1 MVPSPVPD
9 HPNLPPLGLMLSFYS
24 DGLRAPPVPRRRAA
38 PSASQSDVDD
48 AGAPS
53 PSKKAKPPAAAA
65 VKAAAAKAAAAS
77 KKVVAGKKKGAAP
90 KSGPQVL
97 AKRIKGLTV
106 AALSKAVQEAARA
119 AMAIA
124 VRLRDSNARGSSTTS
139 DAAPTTS
146 VTKEV
151 VFRAVLDG
159 LQPVLLEVVQSAND
173 VENLRADLS
182 RLAQKVEVQ
191 GAGHEMTA
199 RAVVQL
205 QDQPPVVVKPD
216 VSVNPNFVADPDESP
231 IDVEALTA
239 ANKNYSDMAVVRSEL
254 RKVLESETALTT
266 KSQKVL
272 CSPDR
277 LSLVMSDVV
286 ERLRGC
292 DVDDANT
299 YLFNPTIFPVRNKPT
314 KTKWIKIQKPLSG
327 HVSRGVIKSKVGPI
341 VL

>member
-1 MVPSPVPD
+1 LVVPSPVPD

-53 PSKKAKPPAAAA
+53 PSKKVKPPAAAA
-65 VKAAAAKAAAAS
+65 VKAAAAKTAAAS
-77 KKVVAGKKKGAAP
+77 KVVAGKKKGAAP
-90 KSGPQVL
+90 RSGPQVL

-254 RKVLESETALTT
+254 RKVLESKTALTT
-266 KSQKVL
+266 KSGKVL

-292 DVDDANT
+292 DVENANT